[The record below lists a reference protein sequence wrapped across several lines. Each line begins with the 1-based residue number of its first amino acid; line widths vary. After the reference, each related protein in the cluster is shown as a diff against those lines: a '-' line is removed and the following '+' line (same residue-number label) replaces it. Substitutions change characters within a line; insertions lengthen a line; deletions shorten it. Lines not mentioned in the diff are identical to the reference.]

1 MTNKIL
7 EKIIIKPQ
15 ELPERRFDLSFKNS
29 EDNAVIIS
37 ALQGLKVN
45 EGWQFLSELMNK
57 NLEWLAERILNKTGD
72 QGEELSDAEIDKCRL
87 RYKYVKE
94 LLDKPDFFIE
104 KLSKEDEVIPDLDPY
119 QS

>member
-29 EDNAVIIS
+29 EDNAVIVS
-37 ALQGLKVN
+37 SLQGLKAN

-94 LLDKPDFFIE
+94 LLDKPDYYIDMLASTE
-104 KLSKEDEVIPDLDPY
+104 AEDKSLDPY
-119 QS
+119 D